1 MTTARSSELLAT
13 RLSGERPDL
22 SEFVIDL
29 SGLPLSADLQRLIA
43 NEKEEFE
50 AVLRRQVTFRSAS
63 AAENAWVIEAPSEV
77 DSAPRLQWRSTTR
90 LASIAASEP
99 DFLATMNA
107 LHTLCRSRRDALTVA
122 PAESTEEA
130 IQVIHDEVANTYPY
144 FALRG
149 LNWDSISRKHL
160 ETEPTPT
167 DFPQKAAAWVAELGD
182 AHTSIKTS
190 ASGGFNP
197 DYRGTLQADGVYL
210 TEVPRQSAAW
220 EAGVRAGWVVA
231 VDNVSHLMRTV
242 GATPQ
247 QLPEVRA
254 RRAMAIHG
262 THRVYRAYDP
272 VGARAAEWEEPV
284 VPMTLDNAV
293 KVEREQGG
301 DIRIRLRAF
310 ASRLDL
316 HSVFDDVF
324 ASAAPSARITV
335 DLRGNT
341 GGSILLATDLRD
353 RFLTERTQIG
363 YVAFTDGRGG
373 IAPRTERWA
382 DPSDRRRWEGKTEI
396 LIDAMTYS
404 ASEDFVLG
412 LQGLEHVR
420 VSGSVSGGGSG
431 RPRRVP
437 LLPGVDL
444 TISTAITYDRRGHP
458 VEFHGIR
465 PDNPPG

>member
-1 MTTARSSELLAT
+1 MTTARSSEPQAA
-13 RLSGERPDL
+13 RLSGEAPDS

-29 SGLPLSADLQRLIA
+29 TGLPLSGDLQRLIA
-43 NEKEEFE
+43 SEKEEFE
-50 AVLRRQVTFRSAS
+50 AVFGRRVTFRPAS
-63 AAENAWVIEAPSEV
+63 DTESAWVIEVPTEPDA
-77 DSAPRLQWRSTTR
+77 APRLQRQSAAR
-90 LASIAASEP
+90 LVSVAASEA

-107 LHTLCRSRRDALTVA
+107 LHTLCRAQRDTLVVA
-122 PAESTEEA
+122 PVESIEEA
-130 IQVIHDEVANTYPY
+130 IHVIHDEIANTYPY

-149 LNWDSISRKHL
+149 LDWDSISRKHL
-160 ETEPTPT
+160 NTEATPT
-167 DFPQKAAAWVAELGD
+167 NFADMAAAWVSELGD

-190 ASGGFNP
+190 TSGGFNP
-197 DYRGTLQADGVYL
+197 DYRGTLQTDGVHL
-210 TEVPRQSAAW
+210 TEVPRRSAAW
-220 EAGVRAGWVVA
+220 EAGVRTGWVVA
-231 VDNVSHLMRTV
+231 VENVEHIMKTV

-254 RRAMAIHG
+254 RRAMAFHG
-262 THRVYRAYDP
+262 THRVYRAHDP
-272 VGARAAEWEEPV
+272 SGAGETDWEEPA

-293 KVEREQGG
+293 KVDKEQDG
-301 DIRIRLRAF
+301 DLRIRVRAF
-310 ASRLDL
+310 ASHLDL
-316 HSVFDDVF
+316 HSVLDDVIAT
-324 ASAAPSARITV
+324 ASPSARITM

-353 RFLTERTQIG
+353 RFLKERTKIG

-382 DPSDRRRWEGKTEI
+382 EPSERRRWEGRTEI
-396 LIDAMTYS
+396 LIDSMTYS

-444 TISTAITYDRRGHP
+444 TISTAITYDRLGNP
-458 VEFHGIR
+458 VEFHGIY
-465 PDNPPG
+465 PDTD

>member
-1 MTTARSSELLAT
+1 VTTARSFDLPSGS
-13 RLSGERPDL
+13 LSGEAPDS

-29 SGLPLSADLQRLIA
+29 AGLPLSADLQRLIA

-50 AVLRRQVTFRSAS
+50 AVFGRKVVFRPAS
-63 AAENAWVIEAPSEV
+63 DTESAWVIEAPAEPDAV
-77 DSAPRLQWRSTTR
+77 PRLQRQSTTR
-90 LASIAASEP
+90 LASIAATES

-107 LHTLCRSRRDALTVA
+107 LHTLYRTQRDAIVVA
-122 PAESTEEA
+122 PAESIEEA
-130 IQVIHDEVANTYPY
+130 IHVIHDEVASTYPY

-149 LNWDSISRKHL
+149 LDWDSISRKYL
-160 ETEPTPT
+160 KTEPAPT
-167 DFPQKAAAWVAELGD
+167 DFPDMAAAWVAELGD
-182 AHTSIKTS
+182 AHTSIKIPT
-190 ASGGFNP
+190 SGGFNP
-197 DYRGTLQADGVYL
+197 DYRGTLHADGVHL
-210 TEVPRQSAAW
+210 TDVPHQSAAW
-220 EAGVRAGWVVA
+220 QAGVRAGWVVA
-231 VDNVSHLMRTV
+231 VENVEHLMKTV

-254 RRAMAIHG
+254 RRAMAIRD

-272 VGARAAEWEEPV
+272 SSAGATEWEEPV
-284 VPMTLDNAV
+284 VPMTLENAV
-293 KVEREQGG
+293 KVEKEQGG
-301 DIRIRLRAF
+301 DLRIRLRAF
-310 ASRLDL
+310 ASQLDL
-316 HSVFDDVF
+316 HAVLDDVI
-324 ASAAPSARITV
+324 ASAAPSARITI

-353 RFLTERTQIG
+353 RFLTERTKIG
-363 YVAFTDGRGG
+363 YVAFTDGRGR

-382 DPSDRRRWEGKTEI
+382 EPSERRRWGGRTEI

-412 LQGLEHVR
+412 LQGLEHIR

-444 TISTAITYDRRGHP
+444 TISTAITYDRRGKP
-458 VEFHGIR
+458 VEFHGIH
-465 PDNPPG
+465 PDTD